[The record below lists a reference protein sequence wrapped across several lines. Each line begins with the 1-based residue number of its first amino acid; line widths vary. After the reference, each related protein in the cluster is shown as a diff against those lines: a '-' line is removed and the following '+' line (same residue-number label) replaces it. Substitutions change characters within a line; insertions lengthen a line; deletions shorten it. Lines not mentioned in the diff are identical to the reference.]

1 VTELRVNAADLL
13 DFAAATGDHNPLHL
27 DAEFARRSTFGQ
39 PVAHGVL
46 AAAATLAL
54 TRVDLT
60 SVAELAIDFDL
71 PVLPGLCYRAHAEP
85 GAAVLRLGDIR
96 VLAIRWVS
104 GRRWPDPE
112 PAGPA
117 GRPPAGRPRV
127 LDGGQVVRLPAE
139 TGTYRP
145 DLRALSGL
153 LRRVAGAAIPARLAG
168 PLAWASF
175 FAGMRT
181 PGRDAL
187 LASVRLS
194 IVDDR
199 GDPAP
204 PWTYRVARPR
214 FDARTGLVT
223 LDARLAGRCTV
234 EVTVSAFLRH
244 PVELPRFADTAA
256 LPRSDRLAGRRVA
269 VIGGSRGLGA
279 ALACCLAGQGAQVRV
294 VSSRPPPADL
304 VRLASAERL
313 PIEPVCCDATDAGRL
328 GAVLDGGGLD
338 GAGLDG
344 VVLAAAPRVVGLPL
358 RPEAVPACLAHI
370 DEALRLALTPL
381 AVAGPQL
388 RDGSFVLFIS
398 SIAMTRS
405 QPLWPH
411 YVAGK
416 AALEGL
422 AGHVARHHRRWRV
435 VVARPP
441 RMWTEMANGPAGALG
456 AASPAAVAAVVVA
469 RLLGPAGA
477 PGTVQLI
484 DADAF
489 AGPTTA
495 R

>member
-1 VTELRVNAADLL
+1 MTELRLGAADLF

-27 DAEFARRSTFGQ
+27 DPEFARRSTFGQ

-54 TRVDLT
+54 TRADLT

-71 PVLPGLCYRAHAEP
+71 PVLPGLCYRSHGDP
-85 GAAVLRLGDIR
+85 GGAVLRLGDIR
-96 VLAIRWVS
+96 VLAIRWVA
-104 GRRWPDPE
+104 GGRWPKE
-112 PAGPA
+112 KPAGPP
-117 GRPPAGRPRV
+117 GPPPAGRARV
-127 LDGGQVVRLPAE
+127 LDGGQVVRMPAE
-139 TGTYRP
+139 TGTYQP
-145 DLRALSGL
+145 DLGGLFRL

-175 FAGMRT
+175 FAGMHT

-187 LASVRLS
+187 LAGVRLS
-194 IVDDR
+194 IVDDQ
-199 GDPAP
+199 GDPTA

-223 LDARLAGRCTV
+223 LDARLAGPGTV
-234 EVTVSAFLRH
+234 AVTVSAFLRH
-244 PVELPRFADTAA
+244 PVELPRFADTTTT
-256 LPRSDRLAGRRVA
+256 LPRSDRLAGRRVV

-294 VSSRPPPADL
+294 VSSRPPPAEL

-313 PIEPVCCDATDAGRL
+313 PIEPVCCDATDADRL
-328 GAVLDGGGLD
+328 GAVLGDACLD
-338 GAGLDG
+338 GL
-344 VVLAAAPRVVGLPL
+344 VLAAAPRVVGLPL

-381 AVAGPQL
+381 AVAGPRL

-398 SIAMTRS
+398 STAMTRS

-422 AGHVARHHRRWRV
+422 AGHIARHHGRWRV
-435 VVARPP
+435 MVARPP
-441 RMWTEMANGPAGALG
+441 RMWTEMANGPG
-456 AASPAAVAAVVVA
+456 AAVGAAPPGAVAAVVVA
-469 RLLGPAGA
+469 RLLGRAGT

-489 AGPTTA
+489 AGSTTA